1 MVNNHTG
8 EDWPVLRVGIV
19 GWGWMGQAHARAYAR
34 LRQHYPEAP
43 LRPALAAVA
52 DNAGDDRLASAI
64 DTFGFGEAYTDWRD
78 LIARNDI
85 EVVSVTGPNFI
96 HREVAVAAAEA
107 GKHVW
112 VEKPAGRNAAETRA
126 ISDAVRANKVQSAVG
141 FNYRNVP
148 AVAMAKQLIADGR
161 LGRINHVCIRL
172 LADYAAHPE
181 GALTWR
187 FMSEWSGSGVLG
199 DLASHGVDLGR
210 YLVGDIADL
219 ICASATF
226 IPQRPQVS
234 VTASH
239 FSRASGG
246 PMGAVENEDY
256 TAALMRFRGGALG
269 ILESSR
275 ASIGEQCSYGIDV
288 HGSRGTLSWDFRRMG
303 ELQLCLDQ
311 DYQNASFL
319 THYVAPGDGDLARF
333 QPAAGIAM
341 SYDDLKIVEA
351 HQLVQSI
358 ATGKAHGA
366 NVEDA
371 LYAAEVI
378 EAMAESALNHRWINL
393 AR

>member
-1 MVNNHTG
+1 MVNNNAG
-8 EDWPVLRVGIV
+8 EESPILRVGIV
-19 GWGWMGQAHARAYAR
+19 GWGWMGQVHARAYAR
-34 LRQHYPEAP
+34 LCQHFPEAP
-43 LRPALAAVA
+43 LRPSLVAVA
-52 DNAGDDRLASAI
+52 DNAADDRLTSATN
-64 DTFGFGEAYTDWRD
+64 TFGFRAAHANWRD
-78 LIARNDI
+78 LVARDDI

-126 ISDAVRANKVQSAVG
+126 IREAVRANKVQSAVG
-141 FNYRNVP
+141 FNYRNAP
-148 AVAMAKQLIADGR
+148 AVEMAKQLIADGR
-161 LGRINHVCIRL
+161 LGRINHVYIRL

-187 FMSEWSGSGVLG
+187 FKTEWSGSGVLG

-210 YLVGDIADL
+210 YLVGDITEL
-219 ICASATF
+219 LSHSATF

-234 VTASH
+234 ITASH
-239 FSRASGG
+239 FSRATGG

-256 TAALMRFRGGALG
+256 ATALMRFRGGALG

-288 HGSRGTLSWDFRRMG
+288 HGARGALSWDFRRMG

-311 DYQNASFL
+311 DYQNASFQ

-351 HQLVQSI
+351 YRLVQSI
-358 ATGKAHGA
+358 ATGKAQGA

-371 LYAAEVI
+371 LYAAETI
-378 EAMAESALNHRWINL
+378 EAMAESARSRRWVTL